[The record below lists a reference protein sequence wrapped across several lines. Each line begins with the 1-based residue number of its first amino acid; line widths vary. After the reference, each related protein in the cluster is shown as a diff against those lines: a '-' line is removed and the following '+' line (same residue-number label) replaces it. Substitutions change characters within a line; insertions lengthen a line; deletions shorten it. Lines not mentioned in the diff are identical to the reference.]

1 MTRAQFDLLL
11 TRCAKVLEDS
21 RGRCDRT
28 ITCVPCNASRHLKDL
43 VGQHTEEFVAA
54 ALRGR
59 DAERDAVKHRRAVR
73 RKARICTPI

>member
-1 MTRAQFDLLL
+1 VTRAQFDLLL

-28 ITCVPCNASRHLKDL
+28 ITCVPCNARRHLKDL
-43 VGQHTEEFVAA
+43 VGKYAEQFVEA

-59 DAERDAVKHRRAVR
+59 DAERDAAKHRRRERA
-73 RKARICTPI
+73 KAAA